1 MTLSKA
7 ERTRQ
12 LIIEKAAPLF
22 NRKGYADTSLQ
33 DVVAATGLTK
43 GAIYGNFANKDELA
57 LSVFDYNLSAL
68 KAGMAAA
75 LASEVDAAAKLI
87 AFAGYYRSAFK
98 GLAARGGCPV
108 LNAATEADDNYPL
121 LRPRVRAA
129 IRSWEKAVT
138 QVIVQGQEQGRI
150 RKGIDAGRYATLFI
164 ALIEGGIML
173 SKIMDDPAR
182 LETALAQVEHLV
194 RHELAT

>member
-1 MTLSKA
+1 MSESKA

-33 DVVAATGLTK
+33 DVVAATGLSK

-57 LSVFDYNLSAL
+57 LSVFGYNLGQL
-68 KAGMAAA
+68 RAGMEAA
-75 LASEVDAAAKLI
+75 LASEQDAVAKLL
-87 AFAGYYRSAFK
+87 AFAGFYRAAFR
-98 GLAARGGCPV
+98 GIAAKGGCAI

-129 IRSWEKAVT
+129 IRGWEKAVV
-138 QVIVQGQEQGRI
+138 QVIALGKEQGCI
-150 RKGIDAGRYATLFI
+150 RQEVDAPRYATLFM
-164 ALIEGGIML
+164 ALIEGGILL
-173 SKIMDDPAR
+173 SKIMDDPGR
-182 LETALAQVEHLV
+182 LDTALAQVEQLV
-194 RHELAT
+194 RTELAR